1 MLLTL
6 ACVQALENVPFA
18 FASTLT
24 LVPVGQMVDVLK
36 VTTKEV
42 VLKPRMWVR
51 VKRGKYANDLAQ
63 VCMLLSLLKRQ

>member
-1 MLLTL
+1 
-6 ACVQALENVPFA
+6 
-18 FASTLT
+18 
-24 LVPVGQMVDVLK
+24 VLK